1 MDVGLIGLGRMGRA
15 MAERLEE
22 TGADLLVWNRSA
34 DKAEGLAATVADS
47 PAAVAAGRDVV
58 LCIMANDAAL
68 EAVYFGAGGICSAPL
83 DGTTI
88 VEMTTTAPDTVKRLA
103 AAVREAG
110 GRFVECPVGG
120 TIAPARAG
128 KLLGLAGA
136 EAEDLE
142 RAMPVMT
149 QLVRRIEH
157 VGPVGA
163 GAAMKLAINLPLMV
177 YWAALGEA
185 LSLALGSG
193 IDPELALDILA
204 DSSGAIG
211 AAKMRVPP
219 ILEMLRTGEP
229 GGVNFALDVAL
240 KDMGLMEAQCTAT
253 GRPAPVIAAT
263 RARAAAAAA
272 EGFGPFDA
280 SMLGLCG
287 LVDPNQKENT

>member
-1 MDVGLIGLGRMGRA
+1 MKVGLIGLGRMGRA

-22 TGADLLVWNRSA
+22 TGAELLVWNRSA
-34 DKAEGLAATVADS
+34 DKAGGLAAEVAES

-58 LCIMANDAAL
+58 LSIMANDAAL
-68 EAVYFGAGGICSAPL
+68 EAVYFGTGGLCSAPL
-83 DGTTI
+83 GGTTI
-88 VEMTTTAPDTVKRLA
+88 VEMTTTAPDTIRRLE

-110 GRFVECPVGG
+110 GRLVECPVGG

-128 KLLGLAGA
+128 KLLGLAGG
-136 EAEDLE
+136 EADDLE
-142 RAMPVMT
+142 RVMPVMQ

-163 GAAMKLAINLPLMV
+163 GAAMKLSINLPLMV

-185 LSLALGSG
+185 LGLAIGSG

-229 GGVNFALDVAL
+229 GGVNFALEVAL
-240 KDMGLMEAQCTAT
+240 KDMGLMEEACAAT
-253 GRPAPVIAAT
+253 GRPGTVIAAT
-263 RARAAAAAA
+263 RAKAAAAAR
-272 EGFGPFDA
+272 EGFGPLDA
-280 SMLGLCG
+280 SMVGLCG
-287 LVDPNQKENT
+287 LVDPNRKETK